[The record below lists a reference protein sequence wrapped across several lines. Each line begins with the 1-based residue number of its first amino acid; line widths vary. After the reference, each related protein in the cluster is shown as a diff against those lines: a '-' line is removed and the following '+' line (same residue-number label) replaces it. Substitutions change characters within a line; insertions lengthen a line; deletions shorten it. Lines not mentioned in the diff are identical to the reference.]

1 MIPADNESTS
11 ANESEE
17 DTSAQK
23 TFREKKMR
31 WKVHKKN
38 SNEPAR
44 LKTLPKYLMH
54 WLTPVW
60 IALAGFLIA
69 LAFAANWRGT
79 FHWPSADAMR
89 LCATIAG
96 AGFAFSAW
104 QQRSHDNAVRDNDK
118 LEQEQAAT
126 RARAEREEQRSLEET
141 RRLEQI
147 ERDEYWKRREHI
159 FQLLN
164 SKKPALRLSAIE
176 LLAELADIADK
187 SNLLNDAAKL
197 QLQRHII
204 NILCH
209 QLRHEG
215 LEDANDG
222 NNLEHANIQDL
233 ILRTI
238 FTRINRHSDYKY
250 CANWNTAQ
258 IKIEDTNILTPIA
271 LTDITTEAT
280 LDVNSTTFYETVCIK
295 NAKLHSLIWEQATFL
310 STLSVGSD
318 SHYPP
323 EQPSVILG
331 TYNIPTRVRGAT
343 FNSVTF
349 ITENPFFTIQIN
361 EPTSTDGHIPKIN
374 LKQCN
379 FINKRC
385 HCSSNCQCRKQN
397 IENQCLCLI
406 RNKCTCN
413 RMCINSQV
421 SFVEASTDHTAA
433 DLQVFFSLQ
442 NSQIGRLF
450 LTNTARTPFI
460 KLQGN
465 YITDQIFIFS
475 SDTRRQEPWTKV
487 DIHDNTIFFGGL
499 FTKPIEI
506 AAKSLSSLLGAI
518 DIGRNFIVDPD
529 NSKKRQEFSHLP
541 TYIDTTEI
549 TFTASTPTDF
559 PPLISSWTT
568 GKED

>member
-1 MIPADNESTS
+1 MVPADDDHK
-11 ANESEE
+11 
-17 DTSAQK
+17 DTPKADNNAS
-23 TFREKKMR
+23 KKER
-31 WKVHKKN
+31 N
-38 SNEPAR
+38 SGR
-44 LKTLPKYLMH
+44 
-54 WLTPVW
+54 LTPIPTFLMKWW
-60 IALAGFLIA
+60 IPFVLAGLLLAICTPIA
-69 LAFAANWRGT
+69 FWWGGH
-79 FHWPSADAMR
+79 FHWPSADAMK

-118 LEQEQAAT
+118 LEQEQAAA

-159 FQLLN
+159 FQLLT

-258 IKIEDTNILTPIA
+258 IKIEDTNILTPIT

-280 LDVNSTTFYETVCIK
+280 LDVNSTTFYEAVCIK
-295 NAKLHSLIWEQATFL
+295 NAKLHSLIWERATFL

-331 TYNIPTRVRGAT
+331 TYNIPTRVRTAT

-361 EPTSTDGHIPKIN
+361 EPTSTDGYIPKIN

-421 SFVEASTDHTAA
+421 SFVETSTDHTVA
-433 DLQVFFSLQ
+433 DLQAFFLLQ

-475 SDTRRQEPWTKV
+475 SDTRRQEPWIKV

-529 NSKKRQEFSHLP
+529 NSNKRQEFSHLP
-541 TYIDTTEI
+541 TNIDTTEI

>member
-1 MIPADNESTS
+1 MVPADDDHK
-11 ANESEE
+11 
-17 DTSAQK
+17 DTPEADNNAS
-23 TFREKKMR
+23 KKER
-31 WKVHKKN
+31 N
-38 SNEPAR
+38 SGR
-44 LKTLPKYLMH
+44 
-54 WLTPVW
+54 LTPIPTFLMKWW
-60 IALAGFLIA
+60 IPFGLAGLLLAICTPIA
-69 LAFAANWRGT
+69 FWWGGH
-79 FHWPSADAMR
+79 FHWPSADAMK

-118 LEQEQAAT
+118 LEQEQAAA

-159 FQLLN
+159 FQLLT

-258 IKIEDTNILTPIA
+258 TKIEDTNILTPIT

-280 LDVNSTTFYETVCIK
+280 LDVNSTTFYEAVCIK
-295 NAKLHSLIWEQATFL
+295 NAKLHSLIWERATFL

-331 TYNIPTRVRGAT
+331 TYNIPTRVRTAT

-361 EPTSTDGHIPKIN
+361 EPTSTDGYIPKIN

-421 SFVEASTDHTAA
+421 SFVETSTDHTVA
-433 DLQVFFSLQ
+433 DLQAFFLLQ

-475 SDTRRQEPWTKV
+475 SDTRRQEPWIKV

-529 NSKKRQEFSHLP
+529 NSNKRQEFSHLP
-541 TYIDTTEI
+541 TNIDTTEI
-549 TFTASTPTDF
+549 TFAASTPTDF